1 MEGDAYFESVNCSAN
16 VAHLT
21 FHGPIIRAIY
31 GKLGFVCLAGP
42 PNIAKTKEI
51 RSALHFSSS
60 GQYFFAMK
68 VKFYSVLTIRGIH
81 SKGINH
87 MKSLTLCKSTT
98 QSYENSGFSSGWTV

>member
-1 MEGDAYFESVNCSAN
+1 MGGDIFFESMLCSAN

-21 FHGPIIRAIY
+21 FHGPFFRSIW

-60 GQYFFAMK
+60 EQYFFAMK
-68 VKFYSVLTIRGIH
+68 VG
-81 SKGINH
+81 
-87 MKSLTLCKSTT
+87 
-98 QSYENSGFSSGWTV
+98 